1 MTIGIVGL
9 GLIGGSL
16 ARTIKVHTDFTV
28 LGQDIDPQTMLQ
40 ADLLGAIDG
49 TLTEENL
56 A

>member
-16 ARTIKVHTDFTV
+16 ARTIKVHTADTV
-28 LGQDIDPQTMLQ
+28 LGMDIDRQTMMQ

-49 TLTEENL
+49 PL
-56 A
+56 

>member
-28 LGQDIDPQTMLQ
+28 LGQDIDPQTMRKPIYW
-40 ADLLGAIDG
+40 APSTAR
-49 TLTEENL
+49 
-56 A
+56 